1 MKKFRVNFGEY
12 LISIFGII
20 AGVLLAIFPQE
31 SVNISIRWIG
41 TNGCWRFLMF
51 REKCFRRSITA
62 VKFMGTQPSK
72 ERVSRLPELPET
84 SKRRCLGSA
93 ASR

>member
-31 SVNISIRWIG
+31 SVNI
-41 TNGCWRFLMF
+41 
-51 REKCFRRSITA
+51 IT
-62 VKFMGTQPSK
+62 FMIP
-72 ERVSRLPELPET
+72 
-84 SKRRCLGSA
+84 
-93 ASR
+93 

>member
-31 SVNISIRWIG
+31 SVNIITYGIGAVSIIYGIMKVVSYLQNRVISFYYAG
-41 TNGCWRFLMF
+41 EL
-51 REKCFRRSITA
+51 
-62 VKFMGTQPSK
+62 VMGIIL
-72 ERVSRLPELPET
+72 V
-84 SKRRCLGSA
+84 
-93 ASR
+93 